1 MKKQKRAINED
12 SILSEVIRQ
21 HPSLRGKIAEF
32 FGKKCL
38 SCPSSKKETIAYT
51 AFNRGYRPE
60 EVLEELNSLLA
71 SWKGKGRGSRG

>member
-1 MKKQKRAINED
+1 MKKQKRSIKED

-32 FGKKCL
+32 FGKRCL
-38 SCPSSKKETIAYT
+38 SCRSSTKETIAYT

-60 EVLEELNSLLA
+60 EVVRELNALLA
-71 SWKGKGRGSRG
+71 SGKGKGSGSRG